1 MIMLSALPEATFM
14 NYLLINISKLPLF
27 QYIIFVSKS
36 AAILFVITDLVLKY
50 FKITEM
56 KNPFVAKDFIRP
68 IVLVTVIC
76 TYDMLMSVADFGVTS
91 FDLYISNSIGDYDH
105 FRSSLPLIDPVNVS
119 VPTYTPPPPLTPTE
133 TPPSVEGSTLEKI
146 TELSTYITHPSKLLI
161 TIFEFIGN
169 FFSSMIYTSALMIRV
184 FGLFFLRVTGPL
196 FIILSL
202 FSKFKN
208 TMWEWLRYYIIFT
221 VWIVPFYL
229 VNIFFIYVNAQS
241 RTMATSCGISAEL
254 SAVSIAMIAIFVKF
268 TVTKGTFSWLEKII
282 KFGGE

>member
-1 MIMLSALPEATFM
+1 MILLDALPEATFM
-14 NYLLINISKLPLF
+14 NYLIINLSKLPLF
-27 QYIIFVSKS
+27 QYVILVSKS
-36 AAILFVITDLVLKY
+36 AAVLFVITDLFLKY
-50 FKITEM
+50 FKIIEM
-56 KNPFVAKDFIRP
+56 KSPFVSKDFIRP
-68 IVLVTVIC
+68 LVLVTIIC
-76 TYDMLMSVADFGVTS
+76 TYDIAMSIADYGVTS
-91 FDLYISNSIGDYDH
+91 FDLYISQSIGNYDH
-105 FRSSLPLIDPVNVS
+105 FRSSLPLIPVSAVNN
-119 VPTYTPPPPLTPTE
+119 PTYTPPPPLTPPAT
-133 TPPSVEGSTLEKI
+133 TPSIEGTTLEKI
-146 TELSTYITHPSKLLI
+146 SELTTYITHPSKILI
-161 TIFEFIGN
+161 TAFEFIGN

-202 FSKFKN
+202 FAKFKN

-241 RTMATSCGISAEL
+241 RTMAAYCGFSAEL